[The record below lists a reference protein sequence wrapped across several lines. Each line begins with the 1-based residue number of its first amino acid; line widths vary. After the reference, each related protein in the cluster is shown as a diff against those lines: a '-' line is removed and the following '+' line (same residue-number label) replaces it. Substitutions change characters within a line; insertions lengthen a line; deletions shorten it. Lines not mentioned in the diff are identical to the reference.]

1 MTSLFS
7 YLSHVRA
14 EMAHVIWPSR
24 KEAIEHTLLV
34 LFISIITALLIAG
47 LDYVFT
53 SVVSYYVGA

>member
-7 YLSHVRA
+7 YLTHVRA
-14 EMAHVIWPSR
+14 ELSHVTWPSR

-34 LFISIITALLIAG
+34 LFISLITALLIGA

-53 SVVSYYVGA
+53 TVVSYYVGA